1 MPVLASSA
9 FNTAEDVLTRVRTII
24 NDSEVTGGDVL
35 TDTAPFTF
43 DLLNA
48 GYEQV
53 QSELVTVGVEVALT
67 EAWVLNLPALTSLD
81 PEARLVLDDT
91 GCNIIYPDPAND
103 IIAVTP
109 QLPVDLVQPM
119 RIWERAHGTTNFV
132 GDPMRQ
138 PNRGL
143 TDAMQSSYLLEWEW
157 KNDGLRFRGAT
168 QALDIKIEYEKN
180 LPKLTAPTDPL
191 PIRGVVN
198 AAAFYAAE
206 IFIASRGGA
215 IVDWAGEKAEEDIS
229 RLKMSAAR
237 RRQHKQVRRRP
248 YSGGGRSQR
257 LIS

>member
-1 MPVLASSA
+1 MPVVPSSA

-91 GCNIIYPDPAND
+91 GCNIIYPDPSLN
-103 IIAVTP
+103 IIAVSP

-119 RIWERAHGTTNFV
+119 RVWERRTA
-132 GDPMRQ
+132 Q
-138 PNRGL
+138 P
-143 TDAMQSSYLLEWEW
+143 TSS
-157 KNDGLRFRGAT
+157 
-168 QALDIKIEYEKN
+168 
-180 LPKLTAPTDPL
+180 
-191 PIRGVVN
+191 
-198 AAAFYAAE
+198 
-206 IFIASRGGA
+206 A
-215 IVDWAGEKAEEDIS
+215 I
-229 RLKMSAAR
+229 
-237 RRQHKQVRRRP
+237 P
-248 YSGGGRSQR
+248 
-257 LIS
+257 